1 MKEETKILQAIPV
14 DELTGAVS
22 TPIYQTATFVHELP
36 GVTKGFD
43 YSRTNNPTRQVLE
56 NLLAELEDGHSGFA
70 FASGVA
76 AIDAVLKLLHAG
88 DEIVAVD
95 DIYGGTFRLFS
106 KIYDRFNIK
115 VNYVDTTDIENVRA
129 AFTAKTKLVWL
140 ETPTNP
146 TLRISDIKVIAD
158 LTHEAGALL
167 VVDNTFASPALQ
179 KPIQLGADI
188 VVHSATKYLAGHC
201 DVIAG
206 AVVVNSEE
214 LSNEIKFIQ
223 NATGGI
229 LGPFDSW
236 LTIRGIETL
245 ALRIERSCEN
255 ALKIAR
261 FLESHEAVEQ
271 VNYPG
276 LESHPNHDLANS
288 QQKYFGGVI
297 SFTLKSNNID
307 DAIQFASNTSFF
319 NLTDS
324 VGGVKSS
331 ISHPV
336 SMSHKAMTPE
346 ARKKAGIG
354 NSLIRLSVGIE
365 HADDL
370 IKDLGEAFIKIT
382 SSSLAPP
389 RLGETQRGKSGNTP
403 PPCVPPLGG
412 KSIPHGNHSIT
423 EITVKTI

>member
-1 MKEETKILQAIPV
+1 MREETKILQAIPV

-56 NLLAELEDGHSGFA
+56 ELLASLENGHAGFA

-76 AIDAVLKLLHAG
+76 AIDAVLRLLRSG
-88 DEIVAVD
+88 DEIIAVD

-106 KIYDRFNIK
+106 NIYERFNIK
-115 VNYVDTTDIENVRA
+115 VKYVDTTDLDAVSA
-129 AFTAKTKLVWL
+129 AVSEKTKLIWL

-146 TLRISDIKVIAD
+146 TLKICDIRAIAD
-158 LTHEAGALL
+158 IAHEGGALL

-179 KPIQLGADI
+179 KPLQYGADI

-206 AVVVNSEE
+206 AVVVNSEKLAE
-214 LSNEIKFIQ
+214 EIKFIQ
-223 NATGGI
+223 NATGGV

-245 ALRIERSCEN
+245 ALRVERISEN
-255 ALKIAR
+255 ALKVAR
-261 FLESHEAVEQ
+261 FLEQHPLVEK

-276 LESHPNHDLANS
+276 LASHPQHELAAS
-288 QQKYFGGVI
+288 QQRYFGGVI
-297 SFTLKSNNID
+297 SFKMKSEFIQ
-307 DAIQFASNTSFF
+307 DAIRFVSSTQFF

-324 VGGVKSS
+324 IGGVKSS
-331 ISHPV
+331 VSHPV
-336 SMSHKAMTPE
+336 SMSHKAMSAP
-346 ARKKAGIG
+346 ARQKAGIT
-354 NSLIRLSVGIE
+354 NSLVRLSIGIE
-365 HADDL
+365 HAEDL
-370 IKDLGEAFIKIT
+370 IQDLEKTFKKI
-382 SSSLAPP
+382 
-389 RLGETQRGKSGNTP
+389 EVTQAEK
-403 PPCVPPLGG
+403 
-412 KSIPHGNHSIT
+412 IA
-423 EITVKTI
+423 

>member
-1 MKEETKILQAIPV
+1 MREETKILQAIPV

-22 TPIYQTATFVHELP
+22 VPIYQTATFVHEMP

-56 NLLAELEDGHSGFA
+56 NLLAELEGGHSGYA

-76 AIDAVLKLLHAG
+76 AIDAVIKLLRAG

-95 DIYGGTFRLFS
+95 DIYGGTFRLFNQ
-106 KIYDRFNIK
+106 IYERFNIGVK
-115 VNYVDTTDIENVRA
+115 YVDTTNIENVRNA
-129 AFTAKTKLVWL
+129 ITSKTKFVWL

-146 TLRISDIKVIAD
+146 TLRISDIRAIAD
-158 LTHEAGALL
+158 IAHEAGALL
-167 VVDNTFASPALQ
+167 VVDNTFASPVLQ
-179 KPIQLGADI
+179 KPIELGADI
-188 VVHSATKYLAGHC
+188 IVHSATKYLSGHC

-214 LSNEIKFIQ
+214 LGTQIKFIQ

-245 ALRIERSCEN
+245 ALRVERICEN
-255 ALKIAR
+255 ALKLAR
-261 FLESHEAVEQ
+261 FLEEQELVEH

-276 LESHPNHDLANS
+276 LESHPNHGLAK
-288 QQKYFGGVI
+288 QQQRYFGGVI
-297 SFTLKSNNID
+297 SFTLKSGSVD
-307 DAIQFASNTSFF
+307 EAIHFVSNCSIF

-346 ARKKAGIG
+346 ARSKAGIT

-370 IKDLGEAFIKIT
+370 IHDLKTVFSKLAKT
-382 SSSLAPP
+382 S
-389 RLGETQRGKSGNTP
+389 TP
-403 PPCVPPLGG
+403 
-412 KSIPHGNHSIT
+412 
-423 EITVKTI
+423 TVQLQTA

>member
-1 MKEETKILQAIPV
+1 MREETKILQAIPIN
-14 DELTGAVS
+14 ELTGAVS

-36 GVTKGFD
+36 GITKGFD

-56 NLLAELEDGHSGFA
+56 NLLAELEGGHSGYA

-76 AIDAVLKLLHAG
+76 AIDAVLKLLRAG
-88 DEIVAVD
+88 DEIIAVD

-115 VNYVDTTDIENVRA
+115 VNYIDTTDIETVR
-129 AFTAKTKLVWL
+129 TAVSEKTKLVWL

-146 TLRISDIKVIAD
+146 TLKISDIRAIAEIA
-158 LTHEAGALL
+158 HRAGALL

-188 VVHSATKYLAGHC
+188 VVHSVTKYLAGHC

-214 LSNEIKFIQ
+214 LANEIKFIQ

-261 FLESHEAVEQ
+261 FLENHEAVAQ

-276 LESHPNHDLANS
+276 LKLHPNHELAKS
-288 QQKYFGGVI
+288 QQRFFGGVI
-297 SFTLKSNNID
+297 SFTLKSGSVD
-307 DAIQFASNTSFF
+307 DAIQFVSRTALF

-331 ISHPV
+331 VSHPV
-336 SMSHKAMTPE
+336 SMSHKAMTAE
-346 ARKKAGIG
+346 AREKAGISD
-354 NSLIRLSVGIE
+354 SLIRLSVGIE
-365 HADDL
+365 HVDDL
-370 IKDLGEAFIKIT
+370 IDDLEEAFGRIN
-382 SSSLAPP
+382 
-389 RLGETQRGKSGNTP
+389 RKSTVIASTESG
-403 PPCVPPLGG
+403 V
-412 KSIPHGNHSIT
+412 SIPLESQ
-423 EITVKTI
+423 

>member
-1 MKEETKILQAIPV
+1 MKEETRILQAIPV

-22 TPIYQTATFVHELP
+22 TPIYQTATFVHEMP

-43 YSRTNNPTRQVLE
+43 YSRTNNPTRLVLE
-56 NLLAELEDGHSGFA
+56 NLVADLEGGHSGYA

-76 AIDAVLKLLHAG
+76 AIDAVMKLLRAG

-95 DIYGGTFRLFS
+95 DIYGGSFRLFNQ
-106 KIYDRFNIK
+106 IYDRFNIS
-115 VNYVDTTDIENVRA
+115 VNYVDTTDLENVRA
-129 AFTAKTKLVWL
+129 AVTPKTKIVWL

-146 TLRISDIKVIAD
+146 TLRVSDISTIAEIA
-158 LTHEAGALL
+158 HAAGALL

-179 KPIQLGADI
+179 KPIQFGADI

-206 AVVVNSEE
+206 TVIVNSEE
-214 LSNEIKFIQ
+214 LGNQFKFIQ
-223 NATGGI
+223 NATGGV

-236 LTIRGIETL
+236 LVIRGIETL
-245 ALRIERSCEN
+245 ALRVERISEN
-255 ALKIAR
+255 ALKLAR
-261 FLESHEAVEQ
+261 FLESHNAVEQ

-276 LESHPNHDLANS
+276 LEAHPNHALAKK
-288 QQKYFGGVI
+288 QQRYFGGVI
-297 SFTLKSNNID
+297 SFTLKSGSVD
-307 DAIQFASNTSFF
+307 DAIHFVSNSNLF

-336 SMSHKAMTPE
+336 SMSHKSMTVE
-346 ARKKAGIG
+346 ARAKAGITD
-354 NSLIRLSVGIE
+354 SLIRLSVGIE

-370 IKDLGEAFIKIT
+370 IDDLQTTFEKLSTFATAQKFQN
-382 SSSLAPP
+382 A
-389 RLGETQRGKSGNTP
+389 
-403 PPCVPPLGG
+403 
-412 KSIPHGNHSIT
+412 
-423 EITVKTI
+423 

>member
-1 MKEETKILQAIPV
+1 MREETKILQSIPV

-22 TPIYQTATFVHELP
+22 TPIYQTATFVHEMP

-43 YSRTNNPTRQVLE
+43 YSRTNNPTRLVLE
-56 NLLAELEDGHSGFA
+56 NLIAELEGGHSGYA

-76 AIDAVLKLLHAG
+76 AIDAVMKLVRSG

-95 DIYGGTFRLFS
+95 DIYGGTFRLFNQV
-106 KIYDRFNIK
+106 YDRFNIK
-115 VNYVDTTDIENVRA
+115 VTYVDTTDIEQVRA
-129 AFTAKTKLVWL
+129 VVTSKTKIVWL

-146 TLRISDIKVIAD
+146 TLRISDISAIAEIA
-158 LTHEAGALL
+158 HAAGALL

-179 KPIQLGADI
+179 KPMKQGADI

-214 LSNEIKFIQ
+214 LGNQIKFIQ
-223 NATGGI
+223 NATGGV

-236 LTIRGIETL
+236 LVIRGIETL
-245 ALRIERSCEN
+245 ALRSERISEN
-255 ALKIAR
+255 ALKLAR
-261 FLESHEAVEQ
+261 FLETHEAVEQ

-276 LESHPNHDLANS
+276 LESHPNHALAKK
-288 QQKYFGGVI
+288 QQRYFGGVI
-297 SFTLKSNNID
+297 SFTLKSGSVNE
-307 DAIQFASNTSFF
+307 AIHFVSNANLF

-336 SMSHKAMTPE
+336 SMSHKSMTAE
-346 ARKKAGIG
+346 AREKAGITDA
-354 NSLIRLSVGIE
+354 LIRLSVGIE
-365 HADDL
+365 YAGDLIDDL
-370 IKDLGEAFIKIT
+370 KTTFEK
-382 SSSLAPP
+382 LA
-389 RLGETQRGKSGNTP
+389 TFATAQKFQNA
-403 PPCVPPLGG
+403 
-412 KSIPHGNHSIT
+412 
-423 EITVKTI
+423 